1 MPKFT
6 ALVKAVSLKAIK
18 EKDVALART
27 CCSHT
32 LQIVGDDASM
42 EALFNDLKKL
52 LQQRVHVTITP
63 EQTSLD

>member
-6 ALVKAVSLKAIK
+6 ALVKAVGLKAVR
-18 EKDVALART
+18 EKGVALART

-42 EALFNDLKKL
+42 QALFGELKPL
-52 LQQRVHVTITP
+52 LEKRVHVTITP